1 MHHVVL
7 INVVLRQSC
16 LVHLG
21 DEPPHRL
28 LARVGDGTKEQQE
41 LECAEERRRRWT
53 GHLDMRPVQ
62 GLKLAPPF

>member
-7 INVVLRQSC
+7 INVILRQSC

-28 LARVGDGTKEQQE
+28 LARVGHGTEEQQE
-41 LECAEERRRRWT
+41 LECAEERRRDT
-53 GHLDMRPVQ
+53 AAMSTTD
-62 GLKLAPPF
+62 ASDSTAA